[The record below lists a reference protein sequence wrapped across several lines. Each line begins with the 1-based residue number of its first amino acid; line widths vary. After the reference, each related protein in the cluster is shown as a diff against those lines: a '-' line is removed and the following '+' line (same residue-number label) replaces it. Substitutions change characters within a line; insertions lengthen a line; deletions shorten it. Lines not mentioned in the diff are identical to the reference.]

1 MRPVTS
7 TETINAAMNSET
19 ENCSNCGTKTAYT
32 VAILGA
38 FLIVAGLVW
47 AMRHYTQVPP
57 LNANRAAERA
67 KAFAEMRAA
76 ESDAINNVGW
86 IDQSKGVV
94 RLRVEDAVKMVEQ
107 TWGKDPAAARK
118 DLIARVEKAT
128 AVPPPAPAKPSQF
141 E

>member
-1 MRPVTS
+1 
-7 TETINAAMNSET
+7 MNSET
-19 ENCSNCGTKTAYT
+19 KDCCHCGTKTAYT

-47 AMRHYTQVPP
+47 AMRQYLPAP
-57 LNANRAAERA
+57 ALNATRAAERA

-76 ESDAINNVGW
+76 EAEAVNNVGW
-86 IDQSKGVV
+86 IDQGKGIV
-94 RLRVEDAVKMVEQ
+94 RLRVEDAVKIVEQ
-107 TWGKDPAAARK
+107 QWGKDPAAARK

-128 AVPPPAPAKPSQF
+128 AVPPAAPAQPSQF

>member
-1 MRPVTS
+1 M
-7 TETINAAMNSET
+7 
-19 ENCSNCGTKTAYT
+19 AYV
-32 VAILGA
+32 VAIIGA

-57 LNANRAAERA
+57 LNANRAAERS
-67 KAFAEMRAA
+67 KAFGELRAA
-76 ESDAINNVGW
+76 ETEAIHNVAW
-86 IDQSKGVV
+86 IDQGKGIV

-107 TWGKDPAAARK
+107 SWGKDPVAARK

-128 AVPPPAPAKPSQF
+128 AVPPPAAAKPSQF